1 MQWAEWP
8 LGPRVLATELRWVR
22 GGRNVRVLNTHLLYV
37 CREGE
42 SEEEKGAFREQVN
55 VSQSAAC
62 ARCVCVCARARACV
76 CVCLGV
82 HLIAGL
88 ML

>member
-1 MQWAEWP
+1 VQWAEWP
-8 LGPRVLATELRWVR
+8 LGPRILATELRWVR

-55 VSQSAAC
+55 VSRSAAC
-62 ARCVCVCARARACV
+62 ARCVCARVCARALCG
-76 CVCLGV
+76 CV
-82 HLIAGL
+82 HLMAGL